1 MSKTDINTM
10 AYGCIFCRTGNE
22 EVLARSIEKEHP
34 EIRVLFPVKMR
45 MRRWA
50 KALVEEQVALFPG
63 YLFFRA
69 DESFDVKLL
78 FSREDVF
85 RVLRDS
91 EGRWRLCGEDEAFA
105 QALFERDGVIG
116 LSKACFEDGRIR
128 IVEGL
133 LKIYEDRILRV
144 NRRSR
149 TVQVR
154 VGMAGEEA
162 TVWLGYELLDG
173 E

>member
-1 MSKTDINTM
+1 MSKSNAD
-10 AYGCIFCRTGNE
+10 AYGCVFCRTGNE
-22 EVLARSIEKEHP
+22 EILARSIEKEHP
-34 EIRVLFPVKMR
+34 EVQVLFPVKMR

-50 KALVEEQVALFPG
+50 KVLVEERVALFPG
-63 YLFFRA
+63 YLFFKA
-69 DESFDVKLL
+69 DESFDVKSL

-91 EGRWRLCGEDEAFA
+91 DGHWRLCGEDKAFA
-105 QALFERDGVIG
+105 QALFEQNGVIG
-116 LSKACFEDGRIR
+116 LSKAYFEGDRIR
-128 IVEGL
+128 IVDGM

-149 TVQVR
+149 TAQVS

>member
-1 MSKTDINTM
+1 MSETGIVV
-10 AYGCIFCRTGNE
+10 AHGCIFCRTGNE
-22 EVLARSIEKEHP
+22 KLLARSIEKEHP
-34 EIRVLFPVKMR
+34 GVRVLFPIKTR

-50 KALVEEQVALFPG
+50 KSYIEEKVALFPG

-69 DESFDVKLL
+69 DESFDVKTL
-78 FSREDVF
+78 FAREDVF

-91 EGRWRLCGEDEAFA
+91 EGHWQLCGEDETFA
-105 QALFERDGVIG
+105 RALFEQNGVIG
-116 LSKACFEDGRIR
+116 LSKAYFEGDRIR
-128 IVEGL
+128 IVDGM

-149 TVQVR
+149 TAQVY

-173 E
+173 ED